1 MRLVL
6 FAGTLAVIGCAG
18 GSSMPK
24 PASPLPSFTFT
35 VQEVFYIK
43 PPVDRVI
50 LVGIVNEG
58 TVRVGDQ
65 LTVSCRDGDVKVQL
79 EVIETIDRGPVQEAR
94 AGQQVGLRL
103 VGIRK
108 DQPAR
113 GDRVVRQ
120 RPQLPAADRSGN

>member
-79 EVIETIDRGPVQEAR
+79 EVIETIRPRTRARGQGGPAGRAAVGWNPQGPAR
-94 AGQQVGLRL
+94 AR
-103 VGIRK
+103 
-108 DQPAR
+108 
-113 GDRVVRQ
+113 
-120 RPQLPAADRSGN
+120 